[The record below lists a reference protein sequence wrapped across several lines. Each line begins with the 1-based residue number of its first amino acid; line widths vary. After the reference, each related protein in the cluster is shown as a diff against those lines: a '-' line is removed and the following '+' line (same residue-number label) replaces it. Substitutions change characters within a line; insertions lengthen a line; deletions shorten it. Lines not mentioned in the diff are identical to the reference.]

1 MFKKILSKV
10 IVLSLKLK
18 GIDIDSSAIIL
29 KFPALKIRG
38 NPKNIKIGKVLIMG
52 EIDLRIRE
60 NGKIEIEDGCKIE
73 KDCRLVSARDG
84 IIKISENST
93 ITIGAIINGGSDVII
108 GKNCVLGPRA
118 IINANDHK
126 FEGKELIRNQGFI
139 HKKVVIEDDCW
150 FGANVVVNKGVI
162 IKKGSVVGACS
173 LVTKDT
179 EEYSI
184 NFGVPSKKIKSRI

>member
-1 MFKKILSKV
+1 MIQKIFSKI
-10 IVLSLKLK
+10 IVYYLKLK
-18 GIDIDSSAIIL
+18 GINIDSNALIFKLPIL
-29 KFPALKIRG
+29 KIKG
-38 NPKNIKIGKVLIMG
+38 NPKNINIGKALILG

-60 NGKIEIEDGCKIE
+60 NGKIIIEDGCKIE

-93 ITIGAIINGGSDVII
+93 LTTGAIINGGSDVII

-126 FEGKELIRNQGFI
+126 FEGKDLIKNQGFV
-139 HKKVVIEDDCW
+139 HKKIVIEDDCW

-162 IKKGSVVGACS
+162 IKKGSVIGACS

-184 NFGVPSKKIKSRI
+184 NFGVPTKKIKSRL